1 MKHPDNKFIHLF
13 YFYIFIYTIL
23 LIFGYSSLSNVINNK
38 TIQIVN
44 FKENTPNFILKRFL
58 QLSLITLL
66 FSSITVLNLNINT
79 YIISVIL
86 NIVVI
91 IGYGIYFDKNDFITY
106 FIHIIMAIPIFLL
119 PFYTFFSGIIY
130 YYYILLFI
138 VFLLIYKLHLFDY
151 AYTYKLLNITHL
163 D

>member
-1 MKHPDNKFIHLF
+1 MKHPHNKFINLF

-91 IGYGIYFDKNDFITY
+91 IGYRIYFDKNDFITY

-119 PFYTFFSGIIY
+119 PFYTFFSGTIY
-130 YYYILLFI
+130 YYYILIFI

-151 AYTYKLLNITHL
+151 AYTYKLLNITPL
-163 D
+163 N